1 MKNKSTFRARRL
13 LMLVALLL
21 VSSSLWAQTQ
31 TIKGV
36 ITDTRG
42 ETVIGATVQVKETP
56 TVIVPSDVNG
66 VYEIKAAGDQTL
78 IISFVGLT
86 TLEIPVDNRTQ
97 IDVVMQ
103 EDLVKIDAVVAVG
116 YGVQRKKEVT
126 GAVNQV
132 KTEDIVSTPASD
144 FSKALQGKVSGLSVT
159 AQSGR
164 PGDNAIVQIR
174 GLGSINGSTQ
184 PLYIVDGIPADGF
197 PNIPSEEIESLDVL
211 KDGASA
217 AIYGTRASN
226 GVIIITTKRGKA
238 GKLKVDF
245 SGYYGI
251 QNIVSE
257 MPLLH
262 TPEHIY
268 IDELTVKNNIM
279 FFNPDAMDYDTNF
292 VDQILQD
299 NASVQNYNVAFSGGS
314 ENITFNVNAN
324 YYSQD
329 GVVYKS
335 AYDRFNT
342 RANMTMKYGKF
353 EALFSLGASVSNQSQ
368 EPWNIYQYA
377 IYQPPYRPEVKFPV
391 EDYIEVSGLNPEHVG
406 YFASLLTNDDNR
418 VENSYN
424 ASTNLKYEIIDGLTA
439 QVNLGY
445 NNWDYKREFF
455 QPSFIVYDVDKD
467 QINPSSS
474 REKAKLTSENNYSSK
489 FTGEAMLSYN
499 KVFGNHRIGAVLAYT
514 MEQSNYA
521 TQGVVKEN
529 FMSNGTPVF
538 DAASDVVSIGGNKS
552 VHTITGKLAR
562 IQYSYD
568 DRYMVSASMRY
579 DGSSRMSKA
588 NRYGLFPGI
597 SAGWNIDQEKFM
609 EDVDWLSGLKLRA
622 SYGEVG
628 NEGIGDYRF
637 SSYIRPN
644 VDYVW
649 GAGGNESLALGAIQR
664 AYANGDIA
672 WETNI
677 SRNIGLDASFLQGS
691 LNFSM
696 DFYQNDKQD
705 MLLNVII
712 PASTGTNV
720 GYNNNNITTN
730 VGNMVNKGFE
740 LSLNY
745 QKLFV
750 NDFSLSA
757 TLNFTKNINEVTSL
771 GGMEQIA
778 MTDSQLGSW
787 LGWNTVYLSYMKEG
801 YSAAS
806 FFLIE
811 TDGVIKTQEEL
822 EEARKYQPSAALG
835 DLKLV
840 DANGDNKINDEDR
853 QYQGTAFPDFEAS
866 LMLNLG
872 WKGFDLSTQLYASIG
887 GKVYNGA
894 NQFAYEAR
902 RHANVYNMWTPAN
915 PTSDI
920 PNAGS
925 KENFNPRTD
934 YFLEDGSY
942 LRFKTITLGY
952 NLPRRWIQGALSN
965 ARIYLTAEN
974 PFTFTNYSG
983 FDPEVGGVSLGA
995 RGIDKGSYP
1004 ITRKFMIGVQFGF

>member
-1 MKNKSTFRARRL
+1 MKNKFTFRARRL

-21 VSSSLWAQTQ
+21 VCSSVYAQNQ
-31 TIKGV
+31 TVEGI
-36 ITDTRG
+36 ITDAQG
-42 ETVIGATVQVKETP
+42 ETVIGATVQVKENP
-56 TVIVPSDVNG
+56 AAIVPSDVNG
-66 VYEIKAAGDQTL
+66 YYKIKAAGDQTL
-78 IISFVGLT
+78 VVTFVGLEAQ
-86 TLEIPVDNRTQ
+86 EIAIDGRNK
-97 IDVVMQ
+97 IDVVMN
-103 EDLVKIDAVVAVG
+103 EDLVQIDAVVAVG

-132 KTEDIVSTPASD
+132 KADDIISTPASD
-144 FSKALQGKVSGLSVT
+144 FGKALQGKVSGLSVT
-159 AQSGR
+159 AESGR

-174 GLGSINGSTQ
+174 GLGSINGNTQ

-238 GKLKVDF
+238 GKVNIDF

-257 MPLLH
+257 MPLMN
-262 TPEHIY
+262 TPQHIY
-268 IDELTVKNNIM
+268 IDELTAKNNIM
-279 FFNPDAMDYDTNF
+279 YFNPDAMDYDTNF
-292 VDQILQD
+292 VDQILED
-299 NASVQNYNVAFSGGS
+299 NAAVQNYNVSFNGGS
-314 ENITFNVNAN
+314 ENVTFNVNAN

-353 EALFSLGASVSNQSQ
+353 EALFSLGASVSNKSQ
-368 EPWNIYQYA
+368 EPWSIYQYA
-377 IYQPPYRPEVKFPV
+377 IYQPPYRPEVEFPV
-391 EDYIEVSGLNPEHVG
+391 KDYIEVSGLNPEHVG

-445 NNWDYKREFF
+445 NNWDYKRQAF
-455 QPSFIVYDVDKD
+455 QPSFIVYDVDKGEV
-467 QINPSSS
+467 NPSSS
-474 REKAKLTSENNYSSK
+474 RQKAKLTADNYYSNK

-499 KVFGNHRIGAVLAYT
+499 KQFGNHRIGAVLAYT
-514 MEQSNYA
+514 MEQSNYS
-521 TQGVVKEN
+521 TQSVVKEN
-529 FMSNGTPVF
+529 FMSNDTPSF
-538 DAASDVVSIGGNKS
+538 DAASDLVSIGGNTS
-552 VHTITGKLAR
+552 THTITGKLAR
-562 IQYSYD
+562 VQYSYD
-568 DRYMVSASMRY
+568 DRYMISASVRY
-579 DGSSRMSKA
+579 DGSSRMAKD
-588 NRYGLFPGI
+588 NRYGLFPGV
-597 SAGWNIDQEKFM
+597 SVGWNIDQEKFM
-609 EDVDWLSGLKLRA
+609 EDADWLSGLKLRA

-644 VDYVW
+644 VDYVFGT
-649 GAGGNESLALGAIQR
+649 GANESLALGAIQR

-677 SRNIGLDASFLQGS
+677 SRNIGLDASFLNGS
-691 LNFSM
+691 LNFTM
-696 DFYQNDKQD
+696 DFYQNDKKD

-712 PASTGTNV
+712 PASTGTNA
-720 GYNNNNITTN
+720 GYGNNNITTN

-745 QKLFV
+745 QKKFA
-750 NDFSLSA
+750 NDFDLSA
-757 TLNFTKNINEVTSL
+757 TLNFTKNINEITNL

-787 LGWNTVYLSYMKEG
+787 LGWQNVYLSYMKEG

-822 EEARKYQPSAALG
+822 DEVRKYMPTAELG

-840 DANGDNKINDEDR
+840 DFNGDNKIDDADR

-866 LMLNLG
+866 FMLNLG
-872 WKGFDLSTQLYASIG
+872 YKGFDLSTQLYASVG
-887 GKVYNGA
+887 GKVFNGA
-894 NQFAYEAR
+894 NQFAYESR
-902 RHANVYNMWTPAN
+902 RHANIYNMWTPAN

-920 PNAGS
+920 PNAGM
-925 KENFNPRTD
+925 KQNFNPRTD

-942 LRFKTITLGY
+942 LRVKTITLGY
-952 NLPRRWIQGALSN
+952 NFPRRWIQGALTN

-974 PFTFTNYSG
+974 PFTFTNYTG
-983 FDPEVGGVSLGA
+983 FDPEVGGTSLGA
-995 RGIDKGSYP
+995 RGIDKGNYP
-1004 ITRKFMIGVQFGF
+1004 ITRKFMLGVQFGF